1 MTYSSTNGSTN
12 GHSTTTTIR
21 TDPEDRIKEL
31 IDDPGLIATITQIA
45 AQQRREFLPQVLCL
59 IEKGIEAHPDTTT
72 FPKVSSRSQP

>member
-1 MTYSSTNGSTN
+1 MTYSSTN

-31 IDDPGLIATITQIA
+31 IDDPGLITTITQIA

-59 IEKGIEAHPDTTT
+59 IEKGIKAHSGTTT
-72 FPKVSSRSQP
+72 FPQP